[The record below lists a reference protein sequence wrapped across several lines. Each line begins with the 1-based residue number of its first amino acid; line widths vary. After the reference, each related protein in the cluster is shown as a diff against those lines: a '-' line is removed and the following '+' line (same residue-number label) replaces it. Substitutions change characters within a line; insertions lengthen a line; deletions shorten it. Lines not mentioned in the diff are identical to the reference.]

1 MPRRGKNKSQKK
13 RVAGFIRQTKWA
25 KLQKERKK
33 CSLVKEKELNFPKN
47 EVKNHKVSEPQF
59 PDHEDA
65 PPEMDPL
72 PPYRPVFPKDHPQA
86 PPSRNGCLGGIH
98 SNDYLYDTNLATVK
112 DCLQLNWDRCG
123 KNSLN
128 QYLMTAPQVK
138 IPREKYSKKIRKVNG
153 NKK

>member
-47 EVKNHKVSEPQF
+47 EVKNHKVSEPKF
-59 PDHEDA
+59 PEHEDA

-72 PPYRPVFPKDHPQA
+72 PPYQPVFPKDHPQA
-86 PPSRNGCLGGIH
+86 PPSRNGTLGGIH
-98 SNDYLYDTNLATVK
+98 SNDYDNNLATVK

-128 QYLMTAPQVK
+128 QYFLTAPQVK
-138 IPREKYSKKIRKVNG
+138 IPREKYSKTIKKVNR